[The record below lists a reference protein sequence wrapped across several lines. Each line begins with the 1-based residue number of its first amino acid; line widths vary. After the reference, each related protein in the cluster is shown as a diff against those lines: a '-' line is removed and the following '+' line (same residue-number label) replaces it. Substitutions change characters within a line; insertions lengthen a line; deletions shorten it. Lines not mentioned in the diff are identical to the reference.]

1 MKKILGLTLACT
13 VALSSMGMAV
23 LANEADI
30 MPIAEEEIMLIAQEA
45 EFVAQTTTL
54 YGTLSVSEEEILL
67 TDADGI
73 EYVLNTDESTSAFI
87 GMTNGSFAEMKDQL
101 NGKEVAAVTS
111 TQMTMS
117 LPAQTFAF
125 SILAAD
131 ETHNPIYMEVSGVET
146 NEDSIV
152 AYSADGRYK
161 LSLES
166 MADITPLRTRNI
178 VKAIDLKAGDRLV
191 VYSSMM
197 TMSIPALLN
206 PESVIMIGQAEVYE
220 EEIDE
225 VNAVDYLVERG
236 LLKGT
241 ENGLELD
248 RITTNAEALTM
259 AYRVMGKEVPVSATG
274 HWAND
279 LITDA
284 IANGYILNGQ
294 TTQTLTGTLS
304 VEEGVTLLKGDD
316 GAVYQLNVDASTA
329 AFVGMNAMQFE
340 ASVQDFAGQQV
351 TAVTSTAMTRS
362 IPAQVY
368 TYAVMK
374 ADETANPIYMEISS
388 VNAIEGG
395 YEIYDAQGNYVAVLS
410 NEADVRPMKSRN
422 IIKAQDLK
430 MGDKIVVYSDIM
442 TMSIPAQ
449 LNPHTV
455 VVMEQAEGFVPD
467 GAITTN
473 SFVDLLTQLKPEADL
488 SAFAED
494 GHMTRETMANIC
506 YALLK

>member
-1 MKKILGLTLACT
+1 MKKILGLTLTCT
-13 VALSSMGMAV
+13 IAISSMGMAA

-30 MPIAEEEIMLIAQEA
+30 MPIAEEDIMLIAQA
-45 EFVAQTTTL
+45 PEFIAQTATL

-87 GMTNGSFAEMKDQL
+87 GMANGSFAEMKEQL
-101 NGKEVAAVTS
+101 NGKEVVAVTS

-117 LPAQTFAF
+117 LPAQTFAY
-125 SILAAD
+125 SVLAAD
-131 ETHNPIYMEVSGVET
+131 ETHNPIYVEVSEVEKT
-146 NEDSIV
+146 EESVV

-161 LSLES
+161 VNLAP
-166 MADITPLRTRNI
+166 MADVTPLKTRNI

-206 PESVIMIGQAEVYE
+206 PESVVMIGQAETFE
-220 EEIDE
+220 EE
-225 VNAVDYLVERG
+225 VNAVDYLVEKG

-259 AYRVMGKEVPVSATG
+259 AYRVMGKEVPVSTTG

-294 TTQTLTGTLS
+294 TTMTLTGTLS

-316 GAVYQLNVDASTA
+316 GAVYQLNTDANTA
-329 AFVGMNAMQFE
+329 AFVGMNATQFD
-340 ASVQDFAGQQV
+340 ANAFAGQQV

-368 TYAVMK
+368 TLAVMK

-388 VNAIEGG
+388 VNEIDGG
-395 YEIYDAQGNYVAVLS
+395 YEISDAQGNYVAVLS

-430 MGDKIVVYSDIM
+430 MGDKIVVFSDIM

-455 VVMEQAEGFVPD
+455 VVMEQSEGFVPD
-467 GAITTN
+467 GAIETN
-473 SFVDLLTQLKPEADL
+473 AFIDLLTQLKPEVDL
-488 SAFAED
+488 SAFVAD

-506 YALLK
+506 YELLK